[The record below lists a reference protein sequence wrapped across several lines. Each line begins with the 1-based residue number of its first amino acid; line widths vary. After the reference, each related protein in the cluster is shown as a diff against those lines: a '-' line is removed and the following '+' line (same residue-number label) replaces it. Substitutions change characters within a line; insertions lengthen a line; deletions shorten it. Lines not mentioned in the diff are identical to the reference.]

1 MASIGKQQ
9 LTQGWYITGG
19 ICVGIAF
26 GNTRAAPLILGVLT
40 VALIYQLTA
49 LVEGTPPGGTNT
61 PGVSTL
67 PGSQL
72 LPGGAPLTSSAGSTT
87 ATVV

>member
-19 ICVGIAF
+19 IAVGIAF
-26 GNTRAAPLILGVLT
+26 GNTRAAPIILGILT
-40 VALIYQLTA
+40 VALIYQLSA
-49 LVEGTPPGGTNT
+49 LVEGIPPAGSPGVPT
-61 PGVSTL
+61 PGAGASTL

-72 LPGGAPLTSSAGSTT
+72 LSSSGSTT
-87 ATVV
+87 VTV